1 MTTSN
6 NRGIKKPVGGK
17 DTTIKLRNVTYL
29 GAAVVLVAMAGWL
42 YFLGWF
48 AVKLAALIIELM

>member
-1 MTTSN
+1 MTTSDD
-6 NRGIKKPVGGK
+6 RRVAQSVRRK
-17 DTTIKLRNVTYL
+17 DTTIKFRNATYL